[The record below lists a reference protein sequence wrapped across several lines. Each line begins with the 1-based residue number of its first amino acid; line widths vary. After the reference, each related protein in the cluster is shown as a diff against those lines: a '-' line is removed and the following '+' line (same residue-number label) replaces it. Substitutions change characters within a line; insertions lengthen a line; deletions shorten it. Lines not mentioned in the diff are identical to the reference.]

1 MKEIRSETAVERSC
15 TCGADAGGQ
24 QAGGVVLESERDR
37 NTYRWLLENYG
48 EDAIKRAIAGLS
60 GARKPYVSNIAKS
73 LGVSVPREV
82 HSPEQ
87 VAAEKQAKE
96 ASIQRLRAL
105 QQKLRDKL
113 NT

>member
-15 TCGADAGGQ
+15 TAGADAGGQ

-60 GARKPYVSNIAKS
+60 GARKPYVSNIVKA
-73 LGVSVPREV
+73 LGATVPFRVEHPVSDDAR
-82 HSPEQ
+82 
-87 VAAEKQAKE
+87 AA
-96 ASIQRLRAL
+96 LRAVRE
-105 QQKLRDKL
+105 KLAAK
-113 NT
+113 NPQ